1 MGIVKQNMFERFDF
15 MKTKARFYIRTKL
28 NDEIRAIVK
37 VGYVE
42 RVGERFY
49 GYDKRSNY
57 WCITDCNTGLQ
68 INRFSKLKDGQEYVK
83 VNSFKIEQFCK
94 NRKVNSDD
102 EKFNRAVAVI
112 KCEMETNQ

>member
-1 MGIVKQNMFERFDF
+1 
-15 MKTKARFYIRTKL
+15 MKTKCSFCIRVKL
-28 NDEIRAIVK
+28 HGEIGAKVK
-37 VGYVE
+37 NGYVE

-68 INRFSKLKDGQEYVK
+68 INRFSKLKDCQEYVK

-94 NRKVNSDD
+94 NRKDNSDD
-102 EKFNRAVAVI
+102 DKFNRAVAVL
-112 KCEMETNQ
+112 KYEKENNK